1 MKRAFLAIACAV
13 SLVLFIGAARAA
25 DFSTDLTIAVPK
37 QYGITFLVTGGGS
50 ISVERAE
57 SAFAVTDSKKI
68 VVKENEPLIIRFNPD
83 EGFRAAS
90 VLLGTAELAG
100 QIKDGLLTTPGFT
113 KEETVTVTFTETAA
127 QPSNR
132 PSTPA
137 VPDPP
142 QGGGKPVGTGAASAV
157 LLFPCMLAS
166 GCIVFFC
173 RKERDGTDTFS

>member
-1 MKRAFLAIACAV
+1 MRRIPCPIYR
-13 SLVLFIGAARAA
+13 SGA
-25 DFSTDLTIAVPK
+25 
-37 QYGITFLVTGGGS
+37 GGGFFDGFDHCRAEA
-50 ISVERAE
+50 IRDYVPCNGRRQYFGRTAE

-68 VVKENEPLIIRFNPD
+68 VVKENEPLTIRFNPD

-127 QPSNR
+127 KPSNR

-173 RKERDGTDTFS
+173 RKGRDGTDTFS